1 MTLRTDNALRRD
13 TPSPFVQNR
22 GLTCD
27 ERVHIRMLQ
36 LHQVRGT
43 DLTPCILQ
51 NQCFLTTEGT
61 TASQMA
67 EEGDDVE
74 QG

>member
-1 MTLRTDNALRRD
+1 MR
-13 TPSPFVQNR
+13 
-22 GLTCD
+22 
-27 ERVHIRMLQ
+27 EVHIQMSQ
-36 LHQVRGT
+36 LHHVRGT

-51 NQCFLTTEGT
+51 NQCFLTIGGT